1 MNKKQFETLQQS
13 LAEQGYR
20 KFNQHWN
27 GEDYAIGK
35 SFHKSDNK
43 WEEKRSGY
51 QIILNI
57 YDYTLHSEYHDRLPS
72 GYRDHVGIEVRV
84 MVSRTIDERMD
95 LVFSWHDDTTI
106 VEVEQKAESFY
117 QWVCHEYP
125 TPRKE

>member
-20 KFNQHWN
+20 KFDQHWN

-35 SFHKSDNK
+35 SFHRSDNQFK
-43 WEEKRSGY
+43 EGRACY
-51 QIILNI
+51 QVFLNI
-57 YDYTLHSEYHDRLPS
+57 YDNALHPEYHDRQPAE
-72 GYRDHVGIEVRV
+72 YRDHVGIEVWI
-84 MVSRTIDERMD
+84 MVSRTIYERMD

-106 VEVEQKAESFY
+106 AEVEQKAESFY
-117 QWVCHEYP
+117 QWACHEYP